1 MGDES
6 DTVYFQYQDV
16 VHYPYLLAVDE
27 LHLSLVAQHIYLQ
40 ADAFTFIHVPRLGEE
55 LNVERLAFY
64 LPRRL
69 RMHIASYLLTA
80 AGVYPLPLFAELT
93 EVLIRLM
100 IFCHNDTYLSVHKC
114 LHHTAEVVI
123 ITMTLLLH
131 ILRIRRHLG
140 MQETIQ
146 DDALHLLLL
155 LGYPLSVS
163 QYIRQTD
170 IS

>member
-55 LNVERLAFY
+55 LNVERLALY
-64 LPRRL
+64 LPRCL
-69 RMHIASYLLTA
+69 RMNIASNLLSA
-80 AGVYPLPLFAELT
+80 SWVYPLPLFAELT

-114 LHHTAEVVI
+114 LHHAAEVVI
-123 ITMTLLLH
+123 ITMAFLLH

-140 MQETIQ
+140 MQETVH
-146 DDALHLLLL
+146 DNALHLSLL

-163 QYIRQTD
+163 QYIGQTD
-170 IS
+170 IL